1 MKKDKKKKD
10 KLPFKQ
16 RLFNRML
23 EKPINDILYITY
35 DMYLLSCK
43 VYLDADKIPTF
54 DEYCEC
60 VNDRLKSAY
69 NGGVESC

>member
-1 MKKDKKKKD
+1 
-10 KLPFKQ
+10 
-16 RLFNRML
+16 ML

-35 DMYLLSCK
+35 DMYELSCK

-54 DEYCEC
+54 EEYCQA
-60 VNDRLKSAY
+60 VNERLKSAY

>member
-1 MKKDKKKKD
+1 MKDKNKKN

-35 DMYLLSCK
+35 EMYDLSCK
-43 VYLDADKIPTF
+43 VYLEADKVPTF
-54 DEYCEC
+54 EEYCEC
-60 VNDRLKSAY
+60 VNDRLKTAY